1 MKAKKIIA
9 ISLALVTLSE
19 FVACTDGN
27 ENSVSDSSENL
38 TGEYSVWGTDN
49 LTSVVKETDYNNNYS
64 QGAARLEFAMA
75 KAEQEYDQLIV
86 TSCEAISSIELIS
99 AELISG
105 ENKISQDM
113 IQVFMQ
119 KYTYCDDKTQWA
131 GVMGIKDDTAYFDSH
146 YPDMLMNMDV
156 AVAYKENTVEAN
168 SNQGFTVRIKTNEDT
183 PAGTYTGNFTLK
195 VEDKTETIPV
205 SVTVWDFALG
215 KATGKSLLYNQ
226 SEYFMNG
233 DFDNS
238 VELQRTY
245 YELCLEY
252 DLNPQFFPG
261 YESFLYNRDIDG
273 FIKEI
278 ERYWDHPNF
287 TSYCIPNYETAGWGQ
302 FTTEGQE
309 LVKETF
315 LAIARASTE
324 SKNYFDKLTICHP
337 SLDEPYLNNTF
348 ERVGSYYNI
357 INTLGEET
365 ITQLENE
372 GYFEG
377 KSETFVEEL
386 KYSLRHIP
394 QVLTSMYSDKIVLNG
409 QPYDQVNGW
418 CPTIDYYATQIN
430 RDLYK
435 AEAERT
441 EGEQWFYTCNQ
452 PQYPY
457 ASHYTHQSPVAHRA
471 LKWVQYDCDI
481 EGYLTWFINYNDG
494 EGLRDPY
501 TETQVWNLNPNGDGY
516 FFYPGRAYNSDPFP
530 TQKLLTY
537 SDGQEDMDMF
547 NMLEDLFLQV
557 AVEYGMSYEEA
568 SQQYEKMLGHLMDRV
583 IDGATNTFKGED
595 LLQVRKEV
603 AQMILGLQNGELI
616 TYSFD
621 ATTAN
626 YLIFARTANIKVN
639 ADNKTATQVA
649 EGKYKLVGSVD
660 LTKEA
665 SLSVETN
672 KTNADLFLSKAKTLV
687 VFAEN
692 QVKVSAD
699 STFTVNGAELTFALQ
714 SKEDIT
720 FETAL
725 KIKIAAF
732 GIANFTQMDNLTFD
746 YTNNTDK
753 SYVLSILLA
762 KSSNTMELE
771 RYTIPAHSTVTISL
785 PLVYNNKDGF
795 NYERVVGKTDELRLV
810 IVGNSNEIY
819 NGSISK
825 MTFTKEG

>member
-1 MKAKKIIA
+1 MKAKKMIA
-9 ISLALVTLSE
+9 ISLAMLSLGT
-19 FVACTDGN
+19 FIGCNDN
-27 ENSVSDSSENL
+27 ESSSSSDK
-38 TGEYSVWGTDN
+38 GELNGTYTIWGTNN
-49 LTSVVKETDYNNNYS
+49 LTSVVQETDYNDEYEKDE
-64 QGAARLEFAMA
+64 AKLEFFMA

-86 TSCEAISSIELIS
+86 TSSGAISSIELVG
-99 AELISG
+99 AELTNG
-105 ENKISQDM
+105 ENKITQDM

-119 KYTYCDDKTQWA
+119 KYTYCDDKTQWP

-146 YPDMLMNMDV
+146 YPDMLMNMEV

-168 SNQGFTVRIKTNEDT
+168 KNQGFTVRIKTKEDT
-183 PAGTYTGNFTLK
+183 PSGVYTGNFTLK
-195 VEDKTETIPV
+195 IGDKTENIPV

-215 KATGKSLLYNQ
+215 NATGKSLLYNQ
-226 SEYFMNG
+226 SEHFMNG

-252 DLNPQFFPG
+252 DVNPQFFPG
-261 YESFLYNRDIDG
+261 YESFLYNQDIDG
-273 FIKEI
+273 FVKEI

-287 TSYCIPNYETAGWGQ
+287 TSYCIPNYELASWGQ
-302 FTTEGQE
+302 FTTEGKE
-309 LVKETF
+309 LVKNTF
-315 LAIARASTE
+315 LAIARASAE
-324 SKNYFDKLTICHP
+324 GKNYFDKLTICHP
-337 SLDEPYLNNTF
+337 SLDEPQYSNSYG
-348 ERVGSYYNI
+348 RVGAYFNT
-357 INTLGEET
+357 INQLGEET
-365 ITQLENE
+365 IAQLEKE

-377 KSETFVEEL
+377 KSTSFVEEM
-386 KYSLRHIP
+386 KYSLRNIQ
-394 QVLTSMYSDKIVLNG
+394 QVITSSYTDGIVLNG

-418 CPTIDYYATQIN
+418 CPTIENYATQVS

-471 LKWVQYDCDI
+471 LKWIQYDLDI

-494 EGLRDPY
+494 GALRNPY
-501 TETQVWNLNPNGDGY
+501 TETQVWDLNPNGDGY
-516 FFYPGRAYNSDPFP
+516 FFYPGRAYDTDSFP

-557 AVEYGMSYEEA
+557 AVEYGMSQEEA
-568 SQQYEKMLGHLMDRV
+568 AQQYDRMLGHMMDRV

-595 LLQVRKEV
+595 LLQVRKEA
-603 AQMILGLQNGELI
+603 AQMILALQKGELI

-621 ATTAN
+621 GTTAN
-626 YLIFARTANIKVN
+626 YLILSKSSNVKVN
-639 ADNKTATQVA
+639 GEAKTATQA
-649 EGKYKLVGSVD
+649 ADGKYKLVGTVD
-660 LTKEA
+660 LTKDA
-665 SLSVETN
+665 GLNAETDE
-672 KTNADLFLSKAKTLV
+672 TAVDLFLSKAKTLV
-687 VFAEN
+687 VFSDKN
-692 QVKVSAD
+692 VKVSAD
-699 STFTVNGAELTFALQ
+699 STYTVNGSELAFALQ

-720 FETAL
+720 FETSL

-732 GIANFTQMDNLTFD
+732 EIENFTQMDNLTFD
-746 YTNNTDK
+746 YTNYSDK
-753 SYVLSILLA
+753 TYVLSILLA
-762 KSSNTMELE
+762 KNSNTMELE
-771 RYTIPAHSTVTISL
+771 RYTIPANSTLTISI
-785 PLVYNNKDGF
+785 PLVYNNKDGY
-795 NYERVVGKTDELRLV
+795 NYERVVGKTDELRFV
-810 IVGNSNEIY
+810 IVGNSTEKY